1 MTRNVLIFLVLLV
14 LASNAGAGELV
25 REFRGTSNTTTP
37 KFTVESPWVLDWY
50 VNGDYEQLLA
60 LDIQLVNADTGFTV
74 GRVLHTKVQGDG
86 VRLFY
91 SAGTYQLRISS
102 TLARWR
108 LKIEQLTE
116 EEAKLYT
123 PRRSQF

>member
-1 MTRNVLIFLVLLV
+1 MTRKSLILIFLVLT
-14 LASNAGAGELV
+14 ASSVSAGELV
-25 REFRGTSNTTTP
+25 REFRGTSNTTTA

-86 VRLFY
+86 VKLFY
-91 SAGTYQLRISS
+91 SAGTYRLRISS

-108 LKIEQLTE
+108 LKVEQLTE
-116 EEAKLYT
+116 EEAELYT
-123 PRRSQF
+123 PRRSQL

>member
-1 MTRNVLIFLVLLV
+1 MTRKTLVFVFLLLT
-14 LASNAGAGELV
+14 ASSVSAGELV
-25 REFRGTSNTTTP
+25 REFRGTTNTTTP
-37 KFTVESPWVLDWY
+37 KFTVDSPWILDWY

-86 VRLFY
+86 VKLFY

-116 EEAKLYT
+116 EEAKQYT
-123 PRRSQF
+123 PRRSRF